1 MNIVSVIT
9 GMTIMGVAAPQI
21 ANMSIQPFVA
31 QKRALNFGVAE
42 AAAVT
47 FAAKNEGATSLS
59 STPSLCDAPDPLSDG
74 AYSITCTEGTGTP
87 YVQTVT
93 RSFRLQKCDDN
104 DGNNGHG
111 NSGGHDCSNPG
122 NGGYADNVR
131 VFNFPT
137 PTKFTGHQCPTYDT
151 WGVNGYND
159 DQAAIY
165 GKDYGACI
173 PDVAWSKQTYKA
185 SNPDNWL
192 YDINNHNG
200 WGEHS
205 DY

>member
-1 MNIVSVIT
+1 MNIVSTVV
-9 GMTIMGVAAPQI
+9 GLAIMGAAAPMI
-21 ANMSIQPFVA
+21 ADMSIQPIMA
-31 QKRALNFGVAE
+31 QKRAENFSIAE
-42 AAAVT
+42 ATAVT
-47 FAAKNEGATSLS
+47 FAAKNEGATSLTP
-59 STPSLCDAPDPLSDG
+59 TPSLCNEPASLSNG
-74 AYSITCTEGTGTP
+74 AYSITCTEGAGTQF
-87 YVQTVT
+87 VQTVT
-93 RSFRLQKCDDN
+93 RSFRLKQCDDN

-111 NSGGHDCSNPG
+111 NSGGYDCSNPG

-137 PTKFTGHQCPTYDT
+137 PTKFTGHQCPTHDT

-159 DQAAIY
+159 AQAAIF
-165 GKDYGACI
+165 GEDYGACI
-173 PDVAWSKQTYKA
+173 PDVAWSKHTYKA
-185 SNPDNWL
+185 SNPDSWL

>member
-1 MNIVSVIT
+1 
-9 GMTIMGVAAPQI
+9 
-21 ANMSIQPFVA
+21 MSIQPIIA
-31 QKRALNFGVAE
+31 QKRAVNFSIAE
-42 AAAVT
+42 TAAVT
-47 FAAKNEGATSLS
+47 FAAQNEGAVALS
-59 STPSLCDAPDPLSDG
+59 AFPELCDDPVDLTNG
-74 AYSITCTEGTGTP
+74 AYSMTCKEGLNTP
-87 YVQTVT
+87 YLQTVT
-93 RSFRLQKCDDN
+93 RSLRLQQCDDN

-111 NSGGHDCSNPG
+111 NSGGYDCSNPG

-137 PTKFTGHQCPTYDT
+137 PTKFTGHECPTHDT

-159 DQAAIY
+159 AQAAIY
-165 GKDYGACI
+165 SEGYGACI

-185 SNPDNWL
+185 SNPDSWL

>member
-1 MNIVSVIT
+1 MNIISSLVGV
-9 GMTIMGVAAPQI
+9 TIMGISMPMVAQ
-21 ANMSIQPFVA
+21 MSLQPHMA
-31 QKRALNFGVAE
+31 QKRAENLAVAE
-42 AAAVT
+42 AQAVA
-47 FAAKNEGATSLS
+47 FAASNEGATALTE
-59 STPSLCDAPDPLSDG
+59 TPDGCDDPVLLTDG
-74 AYSITCTEGTGTP
+74 AYSITCTEGVDTP

-93 RSFRLQKCDDN
+93 RSFRLKQCDDN

-111 NSGGHDCSNPG
+111 NSGGYDCSNPG

-137 PTKFTGHQCPTYDT
+137 PTKFTGHQCPTHDT

-159 DQAAIY
+159 AQAAIY
-165 GKDYGACI
+165 GEDYGACI

-185 SNPDNWL
+185 SNPDSWL

>member
-1 MNIVSVIT
+1 MNIVSTVV
-9 GMTIMGVAAPQI
+9 GLTIMGAAAPMI
-21 ANMSIQPFVA
+21 ADMSIQPIRA
-31 QKRALNFGVAE
+31 QKRAENFSIAE
-42 AAAVT
+42 ATAVN
-47 FAAKNEGATSLS
+47 FAAKNEGATSLTP
-59 STPSLCDAPDPLSDG
+59 TPSLCHEPASLSNG
-74 AYSITCTEGTGTP
+74 AYSITCTEGAGTQF
-87 YVQTVT
+87 VQTVT
-93 RSFRLQKCDDN
+93 RSFRLKQCDDN

-111 NSGGHDCSNPG
+111 NSGGYDCSNPG

-137 PTKFTGHQCPTYDT
+137 PTKFTGHQCPTHDT

-159 DQAAIY
+159 AQAAIY
-165 GKDYGACI
+165 GEGYGACI

-185 SNPDNWL
+185 SNPDSWL

>member
-93 RSFRLQKCDDN
+93 RSFRLQQCDDN

-111 NSGGHDCSNPG
+111 NSGGYDCSNPG
-122 NGGYADNVR
+122 NGGFVKDLR
-131 VFNFPT
+131 VFDFP
-137 PTKFTGHQCPTYDT
+137 PPPGFTGHQCLTT
-151 WGVNGYND
+151 
-159 DQAAIY
+159 
-165 GKDYGACI
+165 
-173 PDVAWSKQTYKA
+173 
-185 SNPDNWL
+185 DNWGL
-192 YDINNHNG
+192 DTDAFDREKNKWKGKSCTPNAAWASAFYLNSDPNAWMYDINKHNG
-200 WGEHS
+200 WGEHP

>member
-1 MNIVSVIT
+1 MNLVSSLV
-9 GMTIMGVAAPQI
+9 GLAIMGTAMPMVAQ
-21 ANMSIQPFVA
+21 MSIQPHMA
-31 QKRALNFGVAE
+31 LKRAENFGIAE
-42 AAAVT
+42 AAAVA
-47 FAAKNEGATSLS
+47 FAAENEGATSLT
-59 STPSLCDAPDPLSDG
+59 STPSLCDEPDLLSNG
-74 AYSITCTEGTGTP
+74 AYSITCTEGAGTQF
-87 YVQTVT
+87 VQAVT
-93 RSFRLQKCDDN
+93 RSFRLQQCDDG

-111 NSGGHDCSNPG
+111 NSGGFDCSNPG

-137 PTKFTGHQCPTYDT
+137 PTKFTGHQCPPYDT

-159 DQAAIY
+159 EQAAIY
-165 GKDYGACI
+165 GDNYGACI
-173 PDVAWSKQTYKA
+173 PDVAWSKQMYKA
-185 SNPDNWL
+185 SNPDSWL

>member
-87 YVQTVT
+87 YVQTVS
-93 RSFRLQKCDDN
+93 RSFRLQQCDDN

-122 NGGYADNVR
+122 NGGFVKDLR
-131 VFNFPT
+131 VFDFP
-137 PTKFTGHQCPTYDT
+137 PPPGFTGHQCLIT
-151 WGVNGYND
+151 
-159 DQAAIY
+159 
-165 GKDYGACI
+165 
-173 PDVAWSKQTYKA
+173 
-185 SNPDNWL
+185 DNWGL
-192 YDINNHNG
+192 DTDAFDREKNKWKGKSCTPNAAWHNAFYLASDPNAWMYDINKHNG
-200 WGEHS
+200 WGEHP
-205 DY
+205 DH

>member
-1 MNIVSVIT
+1 MNIVSTVV
-9 GMTIMGVAAPQI
+9 GLAIMGAAAPMI
-21 ANMSIQPFVA
+21 ADMSIQPIMA
-31 QKRALNFGVAE
+31 QKRAENFSIAE
-42 AAAVT
+42 AIAVT
-47 FAAKNEGATSLS
+47 FAAKNEGATSLTP
-59 STPSLCDAPDPLSDG
+59 TPSLCNEPASLSNG
-74 AYSITCTEGTGTP
+74 AYSITCTEGAGTQF
-87 YVQTVT
+87 VQTVT
-93 RSFRLQKCDDN
+93 RSFRLKQCDDN

-111 NSGGHDCSNPG
+111 NSGGYDCSNPG

-137 PTKFTGHQCPTYDT
+137 PTKFTGHQCPTHDT

-159 DQAAIY
+159 AQAAIF
-165 GKDYGACI
+165 GEDYGACI
-173 PDVAWSKQTYKA
+173 PDVAWSKHTYKA
-185 SNPDNWL
+185 SNPDSWL

>member
-1 MNIVSVIT
+1 MNIVSTLI
-9 GMTIMGVAAPQI
+9 GLSIMGTAMPMI
-21 ANMSIQPFVA
+21 AQMSIQPHMA
-31 QKRALNFGVAE
+31 LKRAENFGIAE
-42 AAAVT
+42 AAAVS
-47 FAAKNEGATSLS
+47 FAAQNEGATSLS
-59 STPSLCDAPDPLSDG
+59 PTPSVCDDPAPLSNG
-74 AYSITCTEGTGTP
+74 AYSITCTEGDGTQFI
-87 YVQTVT
+87 QTVT
-93 RSFRLQKCDDN
+93 RSFRLQQCNNN

-111 NSGGHDCSNPG
+111 NSGGYDCSNLG

-159 DQAAIY
+159 AQAEIY
-165 GKDYGACI
+165 GEDYGSCI
-173 PDVAWSKQTYKA
+173 PDVAWSKQTYIA
-185 SNPDNWL
+185 SNPDSWL

-200 WGEHS
+200 WGDHK

>member
-1 MNIVSVIT
+1 MNIVSTVV
-9 GMTIMGVAAPQI
+9 GLTIMGAAAPMI
-21 ANMSIQPFVA
+21 ADMSIQPIMA
-31 QKRALNFGVAE
+31 QKRAENFSIAE
-42 AAAVT
+42 ATAVN
-47 FAAKNEGATSLS
+47 FAAKNEGATSLTP
-59 STPSLCDAPDPLSDG
+59 TPSLCHEPASLSNG
-74 AYSITCTEGTGTP
+74 AYSITCTEGAGTQF
-87 YVQTVT
+87 VQTVT
-93 RSFRLQKCDDN
+93 RSFRLKQCDDN

-111 NSGGHDCSNPG
+111 NSGGYDCSNPG

-137 PTKFTGHQCPTYDT
+137 PTKFTGHQCPTHDT

-159 DQAAIY
+159 AQAAIY
-165 GKDYGACI
+165 GEGYGACI

-185 SNPDNWL
+185 SNPDSWL

>member
-1 MNIVSVIT
+1 ML
-9 GMTIMGVAAPQI
+9 
-21 ANMSIQPFVA
+21 
-31 QKRALNFGVAE
+31 KLLL
-42 AAAVT
+42 
-47 FAAKNEGATSLS
+47 SLS
-59 STPSLCDAPDPLSDG
+59 QLKTKEPPRLHRHLCDEPASLSNG
-74 AYSITCTEGTGTP
+74 AYSITCTEGAGTQF
-87 YVQTVT
+87 VQTVT
-93 RSFRLQKCDDN
+93 RSFRLQQCHDN

-111 NSGGHDCSNPG
+111 NSGGLDCSNPG

-137 PTKFTGHQCPTYDT
+137 PTKFTGHQCPTHDT

-159 DQAAIY
+159 SQTAIY
-165 GKDYGACI
+165 GEDYGACI

-185 SNPDNWL
+185 SNPDSWL

>member
-1 MNIVSVIT
+1 
-9 GMTIMGVAAPQI
+9 MGAAAHMI
-21 ANMSIQPFVA
+21 ADMSIQQIMA
-31 QKRALNFGVAE
+31 QKRAENFSIAE
-42 AAAVT
+42 ATAVT
-47 FAAKNEGATSLS
+47 FAAKNEGSTSLTP
-59 STPSLCDAPDPLSDG
+59 TPSLCNEPASLSNG
-74 AYSITCTEGTGTP
+74 AYSITCTEDAGTQF
-87 YVQTVT
+87 VQTVT
-93 RSFRLQKCDDN
+93 RSFRLKQCDDN

-111 NSGGHDCSNPG
+111 NSGGYDCSNPG

-137 PTKFTGHQCPTYDT
+137 PTKFTGHQCPTHDT

-159 DQAAIY
+159 AQAAIY
-165 GKDYGACI
+165 GEDYGACI

-185 SNPDNWL
+185 SNPDSWL
-192 YDINNHNG
+192 YYINNHNG